1 MPLFGQ
7 PAPEHP
13 NPFIPSRPL
22 AFARPLQ
29 NLADQ
34 IATDDPVKIVAIG
47 SSSTAGRP
55 PVIPYPYRLETFLRQ
70 TYRDHTDSNKD
81 RLINVLNRGLGGEEA
96 PLERARLER
105 DVVSE
110 HAALVIW
117 QVGTNAAWKGDHPIK
132 VRDAIRSGLD
142 LLKRKAPRMDIVLM
156 DPQYVPALVAPD
168 EFRRRAD
175 AMEALIADAAAA
187 AEVNVFRRFRLMQ
200 QWHEDEQVS
209 FDALVDPDDRD
220 RLHQSDWSTVRV
232 AWELKDCIV
241 EAVTRATKS
250 AGA

>member
-1 MPLFGQ
+1 MPVFGQ

-13 NPFIPSRPL
+13 NPIIPARPL
-22 AFARPLQ
+22 AFAYPLEI
-29 NLADQ
+29 LAKQ

-70 TYRDHTDSNKD
+70 QYRDHKDINKD

-105 DVVSE
+105 DVIGE
-110 HAALVIW
+110 RPAAVIW
-117 QVGTNAAWKGDHPIK
+117 QVGTNAAWKGDDPDA
-132 VRDAIRSGLD
+132 VRRAIRSGLD
-142 LLKRKAPRMDIVLM
+142 RLKMLPMDIILM
-156 DPQYVPALVAPD
+156 DPQYVPALVAP
-168 EFRRRAD
+168 ENFMRRAE
-175 AMEALIADAAAA
+175 AIEALITDEAEA
-187 AEVNVFRRFRLMQ
+187 AEVNVFRRFRLMR

-220 RLHQSDWSTVRV
+220 RLHQSDWSTLRV

-241 EAVTRATKS
+241 EAVARATKP